1 MLQDHITV
9 RHRHERFVKKVCET
23 KIVFGL
29 KNNEGFATS
38 SSNEF
43 DDEDG
48 NPVQLIC
55 FWAESALANSCR
67 KSGWENYELV
77 ELSLE
82 EFIENWCV
90 GLYNDGFL
98 VGTSFD
104 QKMFGYEAEPLDLI
118 LELIVELKSKQI
130 GLELRKYTDIDEL
143 EEQVKEIVNG

>member
-9 RHRHERFVKKVCET
+9 KLRHERFVKKVCET

-29 KNNEGFATS
+29 KDNEGFATS

-48 NPVQLIC
+48 NSVQLIC

-67 KSGWENYELV
+67 KSDWENYELV

-90 GLYNDGFL
+90 GLYNDGLL

-104 QKMFGYEAEPLDLI
+104 QNMFGYEVEPLELI
-118 LELIVELKSKQI
+118 LELIGELKSKQI
-130 GLELRKYTDIDEL
+130 GLELRKYADLEEL